1 MEKKEVGRISH
12 FFGKIMVA
20 AIKVSDT
27 IRVGDR
33 VSIEGSKTNFEQTI
47 DSMQIENESIEEAK
61 SGDEIGVKVS
71 EKVREG
77 DTVYKVI
84 E

>member
-27 IRVGDR
+27 IKVGDR

-47 DSMQIENESIEEAK
+47 DSMQIEKESIEEAK
-61 SGDEIGVKVS
+61 AGDEIGVKVS